1 MGSERNFFPDSKN
14 LSKTLAIRNNPLQ
27 FKNDSET
34 KKWLK
39 TLGPIVQRYADFWE
53 KELIKQ
59 ELNF

>member
-1 MGSERNFFPDSKN
+1 
-14 LSKTLAIRNNPLQ
+14 LAIRNNPLQ